1 MIVGG
6 VALPPCET
14 FVGAVALHRQGRRL
28 AQFPPQRAAGPLGR
42 EGNELQ
48 VPNAVVVRPCKIYSF
63 PTGTSCSARM
73 AVLSA
78 RGLMEQ
84 GDIYRARSIIG
95 FEFVCRIA
103 QPTTIG
109 GPAII
114 PIVSGRAWIT
124 GVSQYMLD
132 PADPWRSGYR
142 LSDNWP
148 RIGESI

>member
-6 VALPPCET
+6 VAPPSCET
-14 FVGAVALHRQGRRL
+14 FVGAVALRRQGRRL
-28 AQFPPQRAAGPLGR
+28 AQLPPERAAGPLGR

-48 VPNAVVVRPCKIYSF
+48 VPNAVVVRPRKIYSF
-63 PTGTSCSARM
+63 PTGAGCSTRM
-73 AVLSA
+73 AVLGA

-114 PIVSGRAWIT
+114 SFLEGLGSPG
-124 GVSQYMLD
+124 
-132 PADPWRSGYR
+132 
-142 LSDNWP
+142 
-148 RIGESI
+148 